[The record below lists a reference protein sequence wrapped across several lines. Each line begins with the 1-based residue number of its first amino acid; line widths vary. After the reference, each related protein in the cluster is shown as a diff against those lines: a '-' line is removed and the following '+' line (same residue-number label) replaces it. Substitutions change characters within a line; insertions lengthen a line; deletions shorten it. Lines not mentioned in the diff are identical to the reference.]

1 MLNWLFNLT
10 NKLGNGFLIPLL
22 IVFLVFGM
30 LFLVKG
36 ADIFVGNASSL
47 AKRLGISSLVIG
59 LTIVSFGTSAPEAS
73 VSITASITNSSDISI
88 SNVIG
93 SNIFNMLVVL
103 GTSLL
108 FSKMIINKTII
119 KRDLPIMIISTVLLF
134 LFVLS
139 YGTGN
144 YILSRIEGIILLV
157 IMLVYIILTIKTTKN
172 DNEDNNIIKK
182 PIYKSLLF
190 LAIGL
195 ILIILG
201 GELVTYSAKTVA
213 LKLGVSELIV
223 GLTIVAVGT
232 SLPELIT
239 SIVAAKKGEN
249 EIAIGNVI
257 GSNIFNILFI
267 LGISSTINPLTV
279 TSFVIIDIIFF
290 IVVSIIFL
298 IYSLKKRT
306 FSKLEG
312 IILLLLY
319 SGYLIYIIIRE
330 FI

>member
-30 LFLVKG
+30 FFLVKG

-119 KRDLPIMIISTVLLF
+119 KIDLPIMIISTVLLF

-239 SIVAAKKGEN
+239 SIVAAKRGEN